1 MDTSTP
7 LSAGVKSE
15 TMPTGR
21 QAVEDLKVDHKVYS
35 IGDKNYYLWDDF
47 DFDEKEWL
55 DVVYNKLTTS
65 PRPSPNLGEGVKNNE
80 VSGSFTK
87 NEMLKTLHVLLRN
100 EDGSYCDKNVFRK
113 TRESLQVKILADFF
127 LSKAILGVITT
138 GFSKLSE
145 TKKSEQLMSSMN

>member
-1 MDTSTP
+1 MENGE
-7 LSAGVKSE
+7 LI
-15 TMPTGR
+15 
-21 QAVEDLKVDHKVYS
+21 VERKVYS

-55 DVVYNKLTTS
+55 DVVYNKLT
-65 PRPSPNLGEGVKNNE
+65 GKGNE

-87 NEMLKTLHVLLRN
+87 NEMLKTLSVLLRN

-127 LSKAILGVITT
+127 LSKAILGIITT
-138 GFSKLSE
+138 SFSKLSE
-145 TKKSEQLMSSMN
+145 EEKKMHQTASTN